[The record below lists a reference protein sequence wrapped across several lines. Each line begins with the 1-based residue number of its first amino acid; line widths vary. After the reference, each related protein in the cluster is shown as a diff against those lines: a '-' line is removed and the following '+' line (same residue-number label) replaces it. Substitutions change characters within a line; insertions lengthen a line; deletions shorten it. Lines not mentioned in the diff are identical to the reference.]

1 MAQEPP
7 VNDRPLCYCPYCG
20 NPVEYQQRYGL
31 DRAVCPACGWIH
43 FQDPKVAVATLIFQD
58 GQVLLT
64 RRVNEPYRGC
74 WTLPA
79 GFVNAHEDP
88 AEAAVRECLEETG
101 YTVLPGSLA
110 AVCEEICEDPGFRRS
125 YPEYAHKMYHI
136 FLCTLAH
143 DRRVEPT
150 ETDSMQLAT
159 EWIPVDTLES
169 IRLLPDSLRR
179 GIGSVLRGGP
189 PAFLGSEHISYNH
202 G

>member
-58 GQVLLT
+58 SQVLLT

-101 YTVLPGSLA
+101 LHVQITALEGVIGGREHAAGADILIAYRAVVISGVLQAGDDADQAGFFPLDHLPPLA
-110 AVCEEICEDPGFRRS
+110 FKTTS
-125 YPEYAHKMYHI
+125 
-136 FLCTLAH
+136 
-143 DRRVEPT
+143 
-150 ETDSMQLAT
+150 
-159 EWIPVDTLES
+159 
-169 IRLLPDSLRR
+169 RLL
-179 GIGSVLRGGP
+179 GQG
-189 PAFLGSEHISYNH
+189 
-202 G
+202 

>member
-1 MAQEPP
+1 MESIRSTAKAIVVHE
-7 VNDRPLCYCPYCG
+7 G
-20 NPVEYQQRYGL
+20 
-31 DRAVCPACGWIH
+31 
-43 FQDPKVAVATLIFQD
+43 K
-58 GQVLLT
+58 VLLN
-64 RRVNEPYRGC
+64 RCRDPYNGEC
-74 WTLPA
+74 YPLPDGGQNQYEELRDA
-79 GFVNAHEDP
+79 I
-88 AEAAVRECLEETG
+88 VRECLEETG

-159 EWIPVDTLES
+159 EWIPIDTLES
-169 IRLLPDSLRR
+169 IRLLPASLRR